1 MVSLALVSKVIL
13 SKAVNYE
20 QTGNFNNTM
29 TLFCMY
35 YLTSEANII
44 IM

>member
-20 QTGNFNNTM
+20 QTGNFNNTIDFILYV
-29 TLFCMY
+29 LFDF
-35 YLTSEANII
+35 
-44 IM
+44 